1 MFRRSSG
8 WAGRAGAGWPARFT
22 APRGWVSLQTFRA
35 TVEHVE
41 GAAVVGLLGELDM
54 GAAPVL
60 DEVIGR
66 LISQGH
72 CRLVVDL
79 ADLGFIDS
87 MGLSALLTAQR
98 RARAANGW
106 MVVRSASPHLRT
118 ILQATRLDRE
128 LHLEDRDGRPVLAFA
143 AREGTWT

>member
-1 MFRRSSG
+1 MC
-8 WAGRAGAGWPARFT
+8 PA
-22 APRGWVSLQTFRA
+22 LQTFSA

-41 GAAVVGLLGELDM
+41 GATVVSLAGELDLESS
-54 GAAPVL
+54 PRL
-60 DEVIGR
+60 DEVVGR
-66 LISQGH
+66 LISRGH
-72 CRLVVDL
+72 ARLVLDL

-87 MGLSALLTAQR
+87 IGLSALLTAQR

-106 MVVRSASPHLRT
+106 MVVRSASPRLRT
-118 ILQATRLDRE
+118 ILEATRLDRE